1 MVGNVNNG
9 GGYACVRPR
18 GIWQMS
24 VHFAQ
29 FCCKPKISLKDKSLF
44 FKIVIQL
51 KKKKKETK
59 YLCKFRCSII
69 GFLLILLCLV
79 TWVFLIDTHEVW
91 RNPLVG
97 ILFLFLR
104 SDVAILY
111 NDRSVLENHHVSAA
125 YRLMQEEEMNVL
137 INLSK
142 DDWRWVSE
150 EI

>member
-9 GGYACVRPR
+9 GGYACVGPR
-18 GIWQMS
+18 GIWQIS
-24 VHFAQ
+24 VHSAQ
-29 FCCKPKISLKDKSLF
+29 FCCKPKIALKDKVCF
-44 FKIVIQL
+44 L
-51 KKKKKETK
+51 KLLYSGKKNESK
-59 YLCKFRCSII
+59 YFCKFRCSLI
-69 GFLLILLCLV
+69 GFLLILLCLMP
-79 TWVFLIDTHEVW
+79 WVLLIDTHEVW

>member
-1 MVGNVNNG
+1 M
-9 GGYACVRPR
+9 
-18 GIWQMS
+18 
-24 VHFAQ
+24 
-29 FCCKPKISLKDKSLF
+29 
-44 FKIVIQL
+44 
-51 KKKKKETK
+51 
-59 YLCKFRCSII
+59 
-69 GFLLILLCLV
+69 

-91 RNPLVG
+91 KNPLVS

-150 EI
+150 EYRGNLISGKMLCDLMWRKQMKVNPLITKQTKFLLIGRLVLEVYSGTRPCRWSWTISRPIQHLYAS